1 MCRKAR
7 RGLPAK
13 VSSVPHT
20 KGVEPLRTAIEQHRL
35 EFDDS
40 RWRALRYFN
49 IYRLAIGC
57 LFAGLTLVW
66 RLQPEVLSVHIPL
79 SGWTAMFYIA
89 FALLFYAA
97 VLRRAGGFIF
107 LRNVQVAAD
116 VLALTLFIHA
126 TGGVSGGFGILLA
139 VANAG
144 SCLLS
149 GRKQAVVNASVST
162 VALLGETLYGIWR
175 LDYPTACYVQAALI
189 GTSSFLTGVLS
200 AWLSEQ
206 VRISALLVAEREAEV
221 RSLASLNS
229 YVVQRMQSG
238 ILVLDGSQHVVL
250 TNQAALRMVGL
261 AAPAIGLALH
271 EFSGMLNLAWRAW
284 RQRGDNRRTPL
295 TLDTAGAEVIVSFYQ
310 IGEDPSGTLVF
321 MDDAAEIHQRA
332 QQIKLASLGRLTAS
346 IAHEI
351 RNPLGAISHA
361 GQLLSES
368 AALPPDDRRLVQIIE
383 EHSLRMNDIV
393 KNVLMIGRRDNPNA
407 ERFELLPWLQAFMD
421 EFARRHGLDP
431 DALTVQTTHADIIV
445 TMDKSQLQQ
454 VLWNLGENALRYSQ
468 RRPWLSFRVRRDE
481 TQGRIFLDVV
491 DTGPGMTAV
500 VAEQLFEPFFTTE
513 GAGTGLGLYIARELC
528 EANQTNLTLWEQGP
542 EGCVFR
548 LSFTPPEFTA
558 ALH

>member
-1 MCRKAR
+1 M
-7 RGLPAK
+7 
-13 VSSVPHT
+13 PHID
-20 KGVEPLRTAIEQHRL
+20 GVEPLRTAVEQHRL
-35 EFDDS
+35 DFDDS

-49 IYRLAIGC
+49 IYRFAIGC
-57 LFAGLTLVW
+57 LFAGLTLIW
-66 RLQPEVLSVHIPL
+66 RLQPALLTVDVRQ
-79 SGWTAMFYIA
+79 SGWTAIFYIA
-89 FALLFYAA
+89 FALAFHVA

-107 LRNVQVAAD
+107 LRNLQVAAD

-126 TGGVSGGFGILLA
+126 SGGVSGGFGILLA

-144 SCLLS
+144 SSLLS
-149 GRKQAVVNASVST
+149 GRKQAVVYASLST
-162 VALLGETLYGIWR
+162 VALLGETLFGILR
-175 LDYPTACYVQAALI
+175 LDYPASCYVQASLI
-189 GTSSFLTGVLS
+189 GASSFLTGILA

-206 VRISALLVAEREAEV
+206 VRLSALLVAEREAEV
-221 RSLASLNS
+221 RSLASLNA

-238 ILVLDGSQHVVL
+238 ILVLDGSQRVVL
-250 TNQAALRMVGL
+250 SNQAALRMVGL
-261 AAPAIGLALH
+261 AAPAIGLALN

-295 TLDTAGAEVIVSFYQ
+295 TLDASGTEVIVSFYQ

-368 AALPPDDRRLVQIIE
+368 EALPPDDRRLVQIIE
-383 EHSLRMNDIV
+383 EHSMRMNDIV

-407 ERFELLPWLQAFMD
+407 ERFELLPWLGAFMD
-421 EFARRHGLDP
+421 EFSRRHSIEP
-431 DALTVQTTHADIIV
+431 EALTVQASHADIIV

-481 TQGRIFLDVV
+481 GQSRVFLDVI
-491 DTGPGMTAV
+491 DTGPGMSAV

-513 GAGTGLGLYIARELC
+513 GTGTGLGLYIARELC
-528 EANQTNLTLWEQGP
+528 EANQTTLTLLEQGP

-548 LSFTPPEFTA
+548 LSFTPPELTA